1 MPIEYNLRENRLT
14 AEPGDYM
21 ATVKSTRT
29 AGYEEVIDRVV
40 GQGTTVG
47 KADAISVI
55 ENTLVAVTGLLV
67 EGANVNLPFANFSCS
82 IKGTFNGPEDTFDP
96 SRHQIVINITTTKE
110 LRDAVLQSVTV
121 SKQETVVPTPNLVE
135 YMDFNTGERNSI
147 VTPSGMAQI
156 SGNRLQFDSTDPE
169 QGIFFIATSNGSE
182 TRVGVVGKNMPSTL
196 MFLLPAELTTGE
208 YALEVRAKMG
218 DALRTGS
225 LNSVLSVA

>member
-1 MPIEYNLRENRLT
+1 MPIEYTLRENRLT

-21 ATVKSTRT
+21 AMVTSTRT
-29 AGYEEVIDRVV
+29 ADYEEVIDRVV
-40 GQGTTVG
+40 RQGTTVG

-55 ENTLVAVTGLLV
+55 ESTLVAVKDLLI

-96 SRHQIVINITTTKE
+96 SRHQIVINVSATKE
-110 LRDAVLQSVTV
+110 LRDVIRQDVSV
-121 SKQETVVPTPNLVE
+121 SKQEMMVPTPNLVE
-135 YMDFNTGERNSI
+135 YMDFNTGERNSV

-156 SGNRLQFDSTDPE
+156 SGNRLQFDATDPE
-169 QGIFFIATSNGSE
+169 QGIFFIASDGSE
-182 TRVGVVGKNMPSTL
+182 TRVGVVGRNMPSTL

-218 DALRTGS
+218 DAVRTGS